1 MDKRWSFDLIR
12 FCRLGGFA
20 MREKVFCFSLLW
32 VLLQGGECLYTV
44 ILWVAVLVRHCNTIL
59 LLIDQK
65 KKKPCFIMRL
75 ISHLI
80 WAKCHKTAFSL
91 LIFLLG

>member
-20 MREKVFCFSLLW
+20 MREKVFCFSLLLW

-44 ILWVAVLVRHCNTIL
+44 ILWVAILAPLCNTIL

-65 KKKPCFIMRL
+65 NIYVLLLQDKNPLFRL
-75 ISHLI
+75 SN
-80 WAKCHKTAFSL
+80 F
-91 LIFLLG
+91 

>member
-65 KKKPCFIMRL
+65 KKKALFHHEAYKSPY
-75 ISHLI
+75 
-80 WAKCHKTAFSL
+80 
-91 LIFLLG
+91 LGKMSQDCL

>member
-1 MDKRWSFDLIR
+1 
-12 FCRLGGFA
+12 

-65 KKKPCFIMRL
+65 KKALFHHEAYKSPY
-75 ISHLI
+75 
-80 WAKCHKTAFSL
+80 
-91 LIFLLG
+91 LGKMSQDCL